1 MKRHGRYTKKPRHI
15 YRSSS
20 RLRRMWIGFWRMS
33 FKKKLFVIGLPV
45 LVFLIVTPLITY
57 ALLWRDISDPERL
70 MNRNNTGIEL
80 LDINDQAFY
89 SSGTSKPLT
98 RLKLEEMSPYVKD
111 AVISSEDKD
120 FYKHSGVSLRGLVAA
135 LYANFT
141 SRDATAYGGSTITQ
155 QLVKN
160 TLLTSNKNFFRK
172 YQEVVMAVAVDRQY
186 DKDEILDMY
195 INSVYF
201 GEGAFGIDQAAHSY
215 FGKSAKELSLAE
227 ASMLVGILPAPSAY
241 SPVSGDADKAKKQQE
256 RVLRRMVEDKK
267 ISEADKTAAMAVVL
281 SYAPQVEPTIATAP
295 HFIEMTVAE
304 LEKKYGDEAVKR
316 SGYRVKTTLNLA
328 WQKTAEQNVA
338 AQTAINARSGGRNAA
353 LVAIDPKNGEI
364 RALVGSADY
373 SNPDWGKFNVA
384 INPRQPGS
392 SFKPIYFA
400 EALNQREITP
410 GTILR
415 DEATNFGGYRPN
427 NFDFRFRGDISVR
440 NALGQSLNIP
450 AVKVMEK
457 LGVSA
462 AVDTAQRMGLTTINQ
477 SQDYGLSLALGAA
490 EVKPLEMTNAYAAFA
505 NGGRQFATTTI
516 QEIEDKYGEVIYR
529 HNPTAKRVQ
538 SEQASYLISN
548 ILSDNAARA
557 PTFGSTL
564 TVAGRSVAVKTG
576 STDNNHDA
584 WTIGYTPSIA
594 VGVWV
599 GNNENEAMRSGG
611 SAMAGPIWRKSI
623 TSFLEGTNA
632 EEFIRPSGIVEASI
646 CRSNGFRA
654 TGNATNTYTEI
665 FLSGTVPT
673 ESCGTNTST
682 SEPVDNNQ
690 TDHSSNNDADNDGVK
705 DNKDLCPNTPVGTTV
720 TTNGCPKVT
729 VADTDNDGVLDDVD
743 QCPNTPLVSGKK
755 VDATGCYIPPDNTVP
770 IPPPPVE

>member
-1 MKRHGRYTKKPRHI
+1 
-15 YRSSS
+15 
-20 RLRRMWIGFWRMS
+20 
-33 FKKKLFVIGLPV
+33 
-45 LVFLIVTPLITY
+45 
-57 ALLWRDISDPERL
+57 
-70 MNRNNTGIEL
+70 
-80 LDINDQAFY
+80 
-89 SSGTSKPLT
+89 
-98 RLKLEEMSPYVKD
+98 
-111 AVISSEDKD
+111 
-120 FYKHSGVSLRGLVAA
+120 
-135 LYANFT
+135 
-141 SRDATAYGGSTITQ
+141 
-155 QLVKN
+155 
-160 TLLTSNKNFFRK
+160 
-172 YQEVVMAVAVDRQY
+172 
-186 DKDEILDMY
+186 
-195 INSVYF
+195 
-201 GEGAFGIDQAAHSY
+201 
-215 FGKSAKELSLAE
+215 
-227 ASMLVGILPAPSAY
+227 
-241 SPVSGDADKAKKQQE
+241 
-256 RVLRRMVEDKK
+256 MVEDKK